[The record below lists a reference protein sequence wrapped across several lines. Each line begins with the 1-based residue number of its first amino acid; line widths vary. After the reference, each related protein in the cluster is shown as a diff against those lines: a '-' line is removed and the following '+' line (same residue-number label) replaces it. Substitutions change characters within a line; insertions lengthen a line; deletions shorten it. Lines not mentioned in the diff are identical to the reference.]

1 MENCFVSVIL
11 TDEVLDAGVLAV
23 GACLLV
29 SAVAADAVVALQQ
42 SARTSAKV
50 KFVVLIKD

>member
-1 MENCFVSVIL
+1 MFVPTIL
-11 TDEVLDAGVLAV
+11 TDKVLDAGVLAV

-29 SAVAADAVVALQQ
+29 PAVAADAVVALQQ
-42 SARTSAKV
+42 SGRVSAKV